1 MKLISLTENKIIS
14 GDIIIARKTKDRITG
29 LLKEKSPKALYL
41 ETRWGIHTFGMKFP
55 IDCVI
60 LDKNWKISVI
70 KENLLPWRMFIWNPK
85 YSRVLELPP
94 GTVKNLGLKLGNEMK
109 LE

>member
-14 GDIIIARKTKDRITG
+14 GDIIIARKTKDRIIG

-41 ETRWGIHTFGMKFP
+41 ETRWGIHTFGMRFP

-60 LDKNWKISVI
+60 LDKNWKVLAV
-70 KENLLPWRMFIWNPK
+70 KESLLPWRIFVLNPK
-85 YSRVLELPP
+85 YFRVLELPL
-94 GTVKNLGLKLGNEMK
+94 GTVKNSGIKTGDEMK